1 MRSRGT
7 EPSSHLVVRASFLI
21 SIVFL
26 VSETVRQVEAV
37 TQATAGN
44 ETVFNLLLTLSL

>member
-26 VSETVRQVEAV
+26 VSATVRQVAAV
-37 TQATAGN
+37 PPAIVGN